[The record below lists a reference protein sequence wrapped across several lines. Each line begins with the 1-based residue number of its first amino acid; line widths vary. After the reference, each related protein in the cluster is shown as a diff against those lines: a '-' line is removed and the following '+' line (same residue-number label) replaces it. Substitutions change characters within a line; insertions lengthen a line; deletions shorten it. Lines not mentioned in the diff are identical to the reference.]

1 MRYSFF
7 KKIWATS
14 FTKNSSIW
22 IIIAIAIIPLV
33 MVQQIADSMIE
44 GISRRIIETDSA
56 HVRVKMNTGIKAS
69 TLSNFTNMLQNESYI
84 TFAYKELNGVGILQ
98 NKNKKIGVTFRGV
111 TERFFEEQ
119 GVNTYLKLVEGSID
133 LTSNSIIIGSAISNH
148 LQLFVGDTAL
158 FLTTNIKGEQRLPKI
173 SRAKVTGIVSTG
185 YEELDKS
192 WVFMRSDTLT
202 SVLLSQEQIW
212 NIGIKVD
219 DPFIF
224 RNSLVQKNN
233 SYLYRGDRILSEIK
247 KIVANNGNIYTW
259 FELNRNKFSLF
270 LSTKSLL
277 FIAMLIAVI
286 LAVITLSSA
295 IGMRVIDLE
304 IEIATLK
311 AIGANPSKLEQ
322 QIVLQGLTNSFIGSM
337 VGCIVG
343 TLLASQVNHIVKII
357 DISVNS
363 IRKLFGFTNF
373 ISILNPEF
381 YLTEIKFRLY
391 PTNLIIIILFVLGL
405 SVFASWIPARNV
417 RNIPSLKLLRRH

>member
-1 MRYSFF
+1 MKYSFF

-14 FTKNSSIW
+14 FTKNSSVW

-56 HVRVKMNTGIKAS
+56 HVRVKVNTTEPS
-69 TLSNFTNMLQNESYI
+69 TVTTLTRTLQQEPYI
-84 TFAYKELNGVGILQ
+84 TFAYQELKGVGILQ
-98 NKNKKIGVTFRGV
+98 NNNKKIGVTFRGV

-119 GVNTYLKLVEGSID
+119 GIHTYLTLIEGSTH
-133 LTSNSIIIGSAISNH
+133 LEEKNSIIIGSAISKQ
-148 LQLFVGDTAL
+148 LQVSVGDTVL
-158 FLTTNIKGEQRLPKI
+158 FLTSNFKGEDRLPRI
-173 SRAKVTGIVSTG
+173 SRAKITGIVSTG

-192 WVFMRSDTLT
+192 WVFMKSDTLQ
-202 SVLLSQEQIW
+202 SLLLTQEQVW
-212 NIGIKVD
+212 DIGIKVE

-224 RNSLVQKNN
+224 RNSLVQK
-233 SYLYRGDRILSEIK
+233 SKYHRDRGERMLQEIERL
-247 KIVANNGNIYTW
+247 VSDNGTTYTW
-259 FELNRNKFSLF
+259 FELNQSKFSLF

-277 FIAMLIAVI
+277 FIAMLIAVL

-311 AIGANPSKLEQ
+311 AIGANPAKIEQ
-322 QIVLQGLTNSFIGSM
+322 QIILQGLINSFVGAI
-337 VGCIVG
+337 VGCIIG
-343 TLLASQVNHIVKII
+343 TFLASQVNYLVKII
-357 DISVNS
+357 DISING
-363 IRKLFGFTNF
+363 IRTLLGFDHP

-381 YLTEIKFRLY
+381 YLTEIEFKLY
-391 PTNLIIIILFVLGL
+391 PANLITIITLVLVL